1 MILAVSFL
9 YFVCF
14 RLEFSVFLAEGE
26 TPQPPAG
33 LCLFLHALKISVSP
47 PSFPKVDILILLRLS
62 LETGAGGGPEDN
74 VRLSIIKPLC
84 GGALCFQSVI
94 LDNTATL

>member
-1 MILAVSFL
+1 M
-9 YFVCF
+9 CF
-14 RLEFSVFLAEGE
+14 HLEFSAFFDEGE

-33 LCLFLHALKISVSP
+33 LCLFLHALKIFVSL
-47 PSFPKVDILILLRLS
+47 PSFPKVDILILLRWS

-74 VRLSIIKPLC
+74 VILNIIKPLC
-84 GGALCFQSVI
+84 GGALCLQSVI